1 MAVWPYSP
9 STLPIVRDL
18 YSVSFSD
25 GNIVGTTKV
34 DALFFGKWGSLK
46 DRAAM
51 RWIEIA
57 ADPKG
62 LLGHKNGDVRGLNS
76 DWMS

>member
-34 DALFFGKWGSLK
+34 DALFFGKWGCLK

-51 RWIEIA
+51 R
-57 ADPKG
+57 
-62 LLGHKNGDVRGLNS
+62 
-76 DWMS
+76 